1 MKTPA
6 DSLMRLETQRLLIRP
21 FRMADLAAFAEIVGD
36 PEVMR
41 YIGDGSPLSPTQAQE
56 HIEKHILS
64 QKENGYSRY
73 AVCLQE
79 SQQLIG
85 HCGFMDFEGTID
97 FGWRYGRPY
106 WGKGYAT
113 EAAQAVLG
121 YARESLSFDRI
132 VCLCYTD
139 NVASLR
145 VIQKLA
151 IPFDRDET
159 FLGRPVMRFVDTIL
173 S

>member
-1 MKTPA
+1 MF
-6 DSLMRLETQRLLIRP
+6 LETQRLLIRP

-36 PEVMR
+36 PDVMR
-41 YIGDGSPLSPTQAQE
+41 YIGDGSPLSPTQAKE
-56 HIEKHILS
+56 RMEKHILS

-85 HCGFMDFEGTID
+85 QCGFMDFEGTID
-97 FGWRYGRPY
+97 IGWWYGRPY

-121 YARESLSFDRI
+121 YARESLSF

-151 IPFDRDET
+151 IPFDRHDT
-159 FLGRPVMRFVDTIL
+159 FLGRPVMRFVETIL